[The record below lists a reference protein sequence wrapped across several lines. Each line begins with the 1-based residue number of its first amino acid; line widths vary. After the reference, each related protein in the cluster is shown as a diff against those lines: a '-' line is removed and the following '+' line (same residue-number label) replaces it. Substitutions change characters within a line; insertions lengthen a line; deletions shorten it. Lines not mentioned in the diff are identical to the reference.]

1 MSKVLPLIF
10 VSLLLS
16 CSGTPEQD
24 PAKSKELYD
33 QAIEQIR
40 NDNFDAA
47 TELFRKAVEL
57 DSTNYDAKTYLFFFT
72 DNPELDNPELHSKSN
87 LQVIPIPDSSIRI
100 SNLLEYGQLSDS
112 EAEPTD
118 IIESLKSS
126 IENDPT
132 YFMNYYYFGLE
143 LNKVEKYE
151 EAIRQFN
158 KALELEP
165 EHRYSVTERA
175 FSKYQLGRTDEACED
190 WSKLGGGSSKYHEK
204 YCEYN

>member
-1 MSKVLPLIF
+1 

-16 CSGTPEQD
+16 CNRTPEQD
-24 PAKSKELYD
+24 PAKSKEYYD

-57 DSTNYDAKTYLFFFT
+57 DSTNYDAKTYLYFFT
-72 DNPELDNPELHSKSN
+72 DNPELDNPELQSKSN
-87 LQVIPIPDSSIRI
+87 LQVTAIPDSSTRI

-126 IENDPT
+126 IESDPT
-132 YFMNYYYFGLE
+132 YFMNYYYLGLE
-143 LNKVEKYE
+143 LNKVEEYE
-151 EAIRQFN
+151 EAITQFN

-165 EHRYSVTERA
+165 QHRYSVTERA
-175 FSKYQLGRTDEACED
+175 LSKYQLGRADEACAD
-190 WSKLGGGSSKYHEK
+190 WSEPGGGSWKYHEK
-204 YCEYN
+204 YCENN